1 MKYRQLSDLT
11 YEIVFDSEKER
22 NSFLDNKWMKASD
35 VMKALNISRVTL
47 CNYVKRGLIETY
59 QPFPNSKYLY
69 GRASVMRLRGE

>member
-1 MKYRQLSDLT
+1 MTYRQLSDLT
-11 YEIVFDSEKER
+11 YEIVFDSERER
-22 NSFLDNKWMKASD
+22 NSFLDDRWMKAAD

-47 CNYVKRGLIETY
+47 CNYVKRGLIVAY